1 MNGQNIAMA
10 FLKNMGILGMTY
22 TLCSITIKMV
32 NSFRIIALTLLYKD
46 IESKLLSIFLYLFYT
61 NFNIIMRIFDTFENV
76 INRIYNL
83 LEM

>member
-46 IESKLLSIFLYLFYT
+46 IESKLLSIFLYLFILIL
-61 NFNIIMRIFDTFENV
+61 FMRVFGTSENV

>member
-1 MNGQNIAMA
+1 MNGQNIDMA

-22 TLCSITIKMV
+22 TLCSIMIKMV
-32 NSFRIIALTLLYKD
+32 SSYRTTALTLRYKD
-46 IESKLLSIFLYLFYT
+46 IESKLLSIFLYLFL
-61 NFNIIMRIFDTFENV
+61 ILVLRVFDTFENV